1 MEDIGINL
9 DTLDLDS
16 LDKADAPNDEITLDT
31 PVSPEEIAALDK
43 EYREKYGMSYSEFQE
58 KYPPLT
64 MDELMS
70 VLGK

>member
-16 LDKADAPNDEITLDT
+16 LDKADVPNGEVTLDT
-31 PVSPEEIAALDK
+31 PVSPEELTALDK
-43 EYREKYGMSYSEFQE
+43 EYTEKYGMTYGEFQE